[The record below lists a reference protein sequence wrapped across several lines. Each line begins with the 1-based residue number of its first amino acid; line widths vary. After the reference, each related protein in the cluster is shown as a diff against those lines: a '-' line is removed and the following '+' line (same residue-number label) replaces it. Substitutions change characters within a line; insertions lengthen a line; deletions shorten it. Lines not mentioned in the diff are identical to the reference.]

1 MLPGEDKDMP
11 SDPAYHIAALFVKE
25 SIYRSIYRKGREP
38 QYIKFFLDLFLPR
51 TTDSILEYN
60 LKWFIGGLLSGL
72 FMAIWIPL
80 FVMSSHY
87 IGLAYTAELLL
98 ISYLVMVFII
108 AVIIVF
114 DLIHQVTSAIKELKL
129 WEPLERLP
137 VDEKTIEKAA
147 SYSVFI
153 GGGFSLILGIGV
165 SVGLIVYIV
174 TDQLLAVPM
183 IPLGFITSIMIIY
196 PIVLLLISRFGG
208 SISNLVSLVVY
219 VWLIVLA
226 MSLYVSFVGLASPG
240 EVYSIVYGYR
250 AIYPFSYIYLSV
262 LGYDVPP
269 LLSAL
274 LYSTIGVL
282 LSFTA
287 LGRTGLSLKTVI
299 ATAGKSHRLFGE
311 RIVSSALKDVYLL
324 LRDRARSKQF
334 YGQLAAL
341 LTPSIVPIV
350 SPKLVMIIKGTAE
363 PIVLFLFT
371 LYGLLSYIIAV
382 IVSPLLVFLEAENSR
397 LLQRHPISRLDTI
410 LGKTL
415 ASLILYLPVIV
426 LVSTLV
432 LLAIQDMLSSIL
444 LLTSSLLYWVMGSLL
459 SLFLV
464 VGLLW
469 NKDKAWTEL
478 SLGAFKRL
486 IITAISI
493 TPLLLLVPL
502 VFLYFI
508 LDVYSAII
516 LTILYPVP
524 IVILYIVLVKLRD
537 RA

>member
-1 MLPGEDKDMP
+1 MPG
-11 SDPAYHIAALFVKE
+11 DPAYQIAALFVKE
-25 SIYRSIYRKGREP
+25 SIYRSIYREGREP
-38 QYIKFFLDLFLPR
+38 RYIKFFLDLFMPR

-98 ISYLVMVFII
+98 VSYLVMVFII

-137 VDEKTIEKAA
+137 VDMKTVERAA

-174 TDQLLAVPM
+174 TDQVSAIPM
-183 IPLGFITSIMIIY
+183 IPLGFTTSIMMIY
-196 PIVLLLISRFGG
+196 PTVLLLTSRFGG
-208 SISNLVSLVVY
+208 SISNLVSLAVY
-219 VWLIVLA
+219 VSLIVLA

-240 EVYSIVYGYR
+240 EVYDIVYRYR
-250 AIYPFSYIYLSV
+250 AVYPFPYIYLSV
-262 LGYDVPP
+262 LGYDGLS

-274 LYSTIGVL
+274 VYSMIGVL
-282 LSFTA
+282 LSLTIP
-287 LGRTGLSLKTVI
+287 RRMGLSLKTVI
-299 ATAGKSHRLFGE
+299 SKAGRSHRLFGG

-341 LTPSIVPIV
+341 LTPSIVPLV
-350 SPKLVMIIKGTAE
+350 SPKLIMIIKGTAE
-363 PIVLFLFT
+363 PIILFLFT
-371 LYGLLSYIIAV
+371 MYGLLSYVIAV

-397 LLQRHPISRLDTI
+397 LLRRHPISKLDTI

-415 ASLILYLPVIV
+415 ASLILYFPVII
-426 LVSTLV
+426 LVSILV
-432 LLAIQDMLSSIL
+432 LFAIQDWLSAL
-444 LLTSSLLYWVMGSLL
+444 LLLASSLLYWIMGSLL

-469 NKDKAWTEL
+469 HKDKAWTEL
-478 SLGAFKRL
+478 SLGVFRRL
-486 IITAISI
+486 IITAASI
-493 TPLLLLVPL
+493 TPLMMLVPL
-502 VFLYFI
+502 VFLCFI

-516 LTILYPVP
+516 LTVLFPAP
-524 IVILYIVLVKLRD
+524 IVILYIVLVGQRD
-537 RA
+537 RV